1 MEQQT
6 SFTEYDLSLTDL
18 IDLYTLQRIQ
28 DALSSMTG
36 AAALI
41 TDVNGVAVTKE
52 SCFSEF
58 CLRYTR
64 PSEVGYSRC
73 QECARMGAEMAL
85 KKKRSVLF
93 TCHAGLL
100 NFAAP
105 IMANDKMVGCFIGG
119 QVLTDKLAPEAL
131 RKLAGEIEV
140 DSFEYRIAA
149 EKIRI
154 VDQAW
159 LDSASESLF
168 AMANVLSDIA
178 YSSYLMHH
186 ANAELK
192 RAASMKSDF
201 LANMSHEIR
210 TPMNAVIG
218 MAEMAL
224 REDLPPTAR
233 SYINQIKS
241 AGKSLLTIINDILD
255 FSKIESGKM
264 DINTVDYEPMSI
276 INDVASIV
284 VTRLEDKDV
293 ELILDVSPTLPSRL
307 QGDNVRIKQVLLNLA
322 NNAVKF
328 TNYGR
333 ITLTVDYAPIDD
345 QNIELQVSIQDTG
358 IGIKEEDLGKLFQSF
373 QQVDSKRN
381 RNIEGT
387 GLGLAI
393 SKQLLT
399 LMNGDIKVESE
410 YNKGSIFSFTIP
422 QQITD
427 DTPSINVEDPE
438 DIVVAGLISND
449 YVRKHLKEDVVKLG
463 VPYTEIRSVSDV
475 RDLPVDKK
483 AVFLFVENSLFSDP
497 IEEFIRSHP
506 QMTGVLLIKFNDAVR
521 HDLTNLLVLK
531 KPIFILNIAA
541 ILNGQE
547 LHYDGSELD
556 KSDNDFIAPEAS
568 ILIVDDSSINLTVA
582 EGLLEPLKMQ
592 IDTALSGKIALEKIE
607 EKHYDIVFMD
617 HMMPELDGVET
628 THLIR
633 RFHPDYN
640 DVPIIALTANAV
652 DGTREMFC
660 QEGMNDFVAKPVEV
674 RRLISKVKQWLPIE
688 KIQKTTTATVVIRSD
703 EPIQLEVGD
712 LDVNAAIKLLGSEQ
726 LFFTI
731 LKDYYNL
738 IEKKASQIKILE
750 ETGNWPAY
758 TIEVHALKSASRQ
771 IGANSLADKAA
782 ELEKA
787 GNARDN
793 FFIRTHTDEMLEQY
807 RGYLTMLK
815 PFCAEDEEDD
825 TPKESAT
832 IDELRGCFSDMR
844 AAIEDLDM
852 DQMEEVSARLKG
864 YSYDET
870 QAELM
875 SRLIEASD
883 AMDVDACEDI
893 LKEWEVILG

>member
-1 MEQQT
+1 MEQRT

-18 IDLYTLQRIQ
+18 IDLYTLQKIQ
-28 DALSSMTG
+28 DTFSSTTG
-36 AAALI
+36 ASALI
-41 TDVNGVAVTKE
+41 TDINGVAVTKD
-52 SCFSEF
+52 SRFTDF
-58 CLRYTR
+58 CKRYTR
-64 PSEVGYSRC
+64 LSELGRSRC
-73 QECARMGAEMAL
+73 EECIRQGALMAL
-85 KKKRSVLF
+85 KGRRSIVYP
-93 TCHAGLL
+93 CHAGLL
-100 NFAAP
+100 SFAAP
-105 IMANDKMVGCFIGG
+105 IMVDDKMVGCFVGG
-119 QVLTDKLAPEAL
+119 QVLTSKLDPGQI
-131 RKLAGEIEV
+131 RKLAAEI
-140 DSFEYRIAA
+140 DADPFEYRLAA

-159 LDSASESLF
+159 LKNASESLF
-168 AMANVLSDIA
+168 TLASVLSDLA

-186 ANAELK
+186 ANAELQ

-293 ELILDVSPTLPSRL
+293 ELILDVSPTLPHML
-307 QGDNVRIKQVLLNLA
+307 QGDNIRIKQILLNLA

-345 QNIELQVSIQDTG
+345 ENIELQVAIHDTG

-399 LMNGDIKVESE
+399 LMDGEIKVESE
-410 YNKGSIFSFTIP
+410 YNKGSVFSFTIP
-422 QQITD
+422 QQIMD
-427 DTPSINVEDPE
+427 ETPSVNVEDPE
-438 DIVVAGLISND
+438 DILVAILVSNE
-449 YVRKHLKEDVVKLG
+449 YVREHLKNDVTKLG
-463 VPYTEIRSVSDV
+463 VAYTVIRTVSDV
-475 RDLPVDKK
+475 KELPVDKK
-483 AVFLFVENSLFSDP
+483 AVFLFVEHPLFSDP
-497 IEEFIRSHP
+497 IEEFVRSHP
-506 QMTGVLLIKFNDAVR
+506 QMTAVLMIKFNDAVT
-521 HDLTNLLVLK
+521 HDLHNLLVLK
-531 KPIFILNIAA
+531 KPVFILNIAS

-547 LHYDGSELD
+547 LHYETSELERMEG
-556 KSDNDFIAPEAS
+556 DFIAPEAH

-592 IDTALSGKIALEKIE
+592 IDTATSGKLALEKIE
-607 EKHYDIVFMD
+607 YTHYDIIFMD

-660 QEGMNDFVAKPVEV
+660 QEGMNDFVAKPIEL

-688 KIQKTTTATVVIRSD
+688 KIQKISTATVVIHND
-703 EPIQLEVGD
+703 EPIDLEIGD
-712 LDVNAAIKLLGSEQ
+712 LDVNAAIKLLGGEQ
-726 LFFTI
+726 LFYTI

-738 IEKKASQIKILE
+738 IEKKASQIKVLE

-793 FFIRTHTDEMLEQY
+793 FYIRSHTDEMLEQY
-807 RGYLTMLK
+807 RSYLTVLK
-815 PFCAEDEEDD
+815 PFCAEEEDD

-832 IDELRGCFSDMR
+832 TEELRDCFADMR

-852 DQMEEVSARLKG
+852 DKMEEITAKLNG

-870 QAELM
+870 QGELF
-875 SRLIEASD
+875 SRLKEASES
-883 AMDVDACEDI
+883 MDVDVCESI
-893 LKEWEVILG
+893 MQEWEAILD

>member
-18 IDLYTLQRIQ
+18 IDLYTLQTIQ
-28 DALSSMTG
+28 DSFSSMTG
-36 AAALI
+36 SAALT
-41 TDVNGVAVTKE
+41 TDINGVPVTKE
-52 SCFSEF
+52 SCFSDF
-58 CLRYTR
+58 CLNHTQS
-64 PSEVGYSRC
+64 SEVGSARC
-73 QECARMGAEMAL
+73 RECAHTHAEQ
-85 KKKRSVLF
+85 VLRERRPIVSP
-93 TCHAGLL
+93 CHAGLL
-100 NFAAP
+100 VFAAP
-105 IMANDKMVGCFIGG
+105 ITVGDKMVGCFIGG
-119 QVLTDKLAPEAL
+119 QVLTERLKAEHIRRLAAEF
-131 RKLAGEIEV
+131 GV
-140 DSFEYRIAA
+140 DSFEYRVAA

-159 LDSASESLF
+159 LDTASRSLF
-168 AMANVLSDIA
+168 TLAGVLSDLA

-224 REDLPPTAR
+224 REELSPVAR
-233 SYINQIKS
+233 SYISQIKS

-264 DINTVDYEPMSI
+264 DINTVDYEPMSL
-276 INDVASIV
+276 INDVANIIA
-284 VTRLEDKDV
+284 TRLEDKNV
-293 ELILDVSPTLPSRL
+293 ELLLNISPTLPHRL
-307 QGDNVRIKQVLLNLA
+307 QGDNIRIKQVLLNLT
-322 NNAVKF
+322 NNAAKF
-328 TNYGR
+328 TNDGR
-333 ITLTVDYAPIDD
+333 ITVTVDHVPLDD
-345 QNIELQVSIQDTG
+345 SNIELLVTVQDTG
-358 IGIKEEDLGKLFQSF
+358 IGIREEDLDKLFKSF

-393 SKQLLT
+393 SKHLLT
-399 LMNGDIKVESE
+399 LMNGSISVESE
-410 YNKGSIFSFTIP
+410 YNKGSTFSFTLP
-422 QQITD
+422 QEIMD
-427 DTPSINVEDPE
+427 NTPSVTVDNPE
-438 DIVVAGLISND
+438 HILVASLISNEH
-449 YVRKHLKEDVVKLG
+449 VREHLKADVEKLG
-463 VPYTEIRSVSDV
+463 VEYTEVHSISDIK
-475 RDLPVDKK
+475 DLPIDKR
-483 AVFLFVENSLFSDP
+483 AVFLFVENPMFNDP
-497 IEEFIRSHP
+497 IEEFVRSNP
-506 QMTGVLLIKFNDAVR
+506 NITAVLLVKFNDVVR
-521 HDLTNLLVLK
+521 HDLTNLTMLK

-547 LHYDGSELD
+547 MHYESSEMDQMDG
-556 KSDNDFIAPEAS
+556 DFIAPEAE
-568 ILIVDDSSINLTVA
+568 ILIVDDSAINLTVA
-582 EGLLEPLKMQ
+582 EGLLEPLKMK
-592 IDTALSGKIALEKIE
+592 IDTALSGKIALEMIE

-660 QEGMNDFVAKPVEV
+660 QEGMNDFVAKPIEL
-674 RRLISKVKQWLPIE
+674 RRLIAKVRQWLPIE
-688 KIQKTTTATVVIRSD
+688 KIQKSSTATVVIRND
-703 EPIQLEVGD
+703 EPIQLEIGD
-712 LDVNAAIKLLGSEQ
+712 LDVNAAVKLLGSEY

-738 IEKKASQIKILE
+738 IEKKAAQIKLLE

-771 IGANSLADKAA
+771 IGANTLADMAA

-793 FFIRTHTDEMLEQY
+793 FYIRSHTDEMLDKY
-807 RGYLTMLK
+807 RSYLTVLK
-815 PFCAEDEEDD
+815 SYCAEEEDN

-832 IDELRGCFSDMR
+832 IEELRNCFADMR
-844 AAIEDLDM
+844 TAIDNLDM
-852 DQMEEVSARLKG
+852 DRMEEVSAKLNG
-864 YSYDET
+864 YSYDDT
-870 QAELM
+870 QQELFE
-875 SRLIEASD
+875 RLKEASD
-883 AMDVDACEDI
+883 AMDVDTCEDI
-893 LKEWEVILG
+893 LKEWEAILG